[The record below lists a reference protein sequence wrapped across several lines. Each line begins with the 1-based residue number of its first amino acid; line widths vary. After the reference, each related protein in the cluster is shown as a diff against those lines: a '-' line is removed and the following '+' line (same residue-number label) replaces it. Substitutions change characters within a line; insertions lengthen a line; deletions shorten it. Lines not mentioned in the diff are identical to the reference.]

1 MKKSDSRSVRRFYL
15 SLHFGFVFPA
25 FLQKAMINTRP
36 DVKESPKQVRESVG
50 VYCFAAQ
57 PIARGTFTGLSYL
70 YCACFF
76 LLKITKW
83 AQVIRREMWLL
94 FSGKSNILQKLRIRN
109 ENRTQFTGTRFECWQ
124 QVATSSEE
132 MFFFLICVRLLLL
145 FFFYKKD
152 LLGFCLS
159 IFTFPSS
166 FSPRGEWRG
175 ASNVVCRC
183 DW

>member
-70 YCACFF
+70 YCALRFF
-76 LLKITKW
+76 SFKNY
-83 AQVIRREMWLL
+83 QVCTSYQTGNVAIVLRQVKYSSKVEDPKREQDAVHGYQIRML
-94 FSGKSNILQKLRIRN
+94 
-109 ENRTQFTGTRFECWQ
+109 
-124 QVATSSEE
+124 ATSRHVE
-132 MFFFLICVRLLLL
+132 
-145 FFFYKKD
+145 
-152 LLGFCLS
+152 
-159 IFTFPSS
+159 
-166 FSPRGEWRG
+166 
-175 ASNVVCRC
+175 
-183 DW
+183 

>member
-1 MKKSDSRSVRRFYL
+1 MEIRSHLSRTPLPSYSNHSAFTTVQVVIARSAFSFNVEHITVFYQVHRVQSSTSFYFFFLFLSSCHLNDFEMKKSDSRSVRRFYL

-94 FSGKSNILQKLRIRN
+94 F
-109 ENRTQFTGTRFECWQ
+109 
-124 QVATSSEE
+124 
-132 MFFFLICVRLLLL
+132 
-145 FFFYKKD
+145 
-152 LLGFCLS
+152 
-159 IFTFPSS
+159 
-166 FSPRGEWRG
+166 
-175 ASNVVCRC
+175 
-183 DW
+183 